1 VISRDD
7 NGQLAARQLAARQR
21 RKENGL
27 LGFRVIALAAR
38 CEKLEQE
45 LANLR
50 AENAHLKNAL
60 ALADALRNAERNLP
74 L

>member
-1 VISRDD
+1 MPDFRPVPGEI
-7 NGQLAARQLAARQR
+7 LEAARQVEDWMAANNCTRLR
-21 RKENGL
+21 GL
-27 LGFRVIALAAR
+27 SAQADI
-38 CEKLEQE
+38 
-45 LANLR
+45 ANLR